1 MSTNIEAAVRDVTR
15 AMADAQGI
23 PPSIIA
29 DIEAASHARSRP
41 GPVCRCGFHLPADH
55 PPAAT
60 DDDDER
66 RMLLRLALLNGIPW
80 TLAAEAAASVALS
93 RDDEVGTY
101 SLEEEQ

>member
-1 MSTNIEAAVRDVTR
+1 MDLVDMAQAARNGRDVNGR
-15 AMADAQGI
+15 
-23 PPSIIA
+23 
-29 DIEAASHARSRP
+29 
-41 GPVCRCGFHLPADH
+41 V
-55 PPAAT
+55 AAT